1 MKEPIWLTR
10 SIIETIHVNQIKEH
24 GGQYGLRD
32 EKLLESAISRPLN
45 RWLYEQDIDV
55 FTLAAAY
62 GFGFA
67 KTHSFVDGNKRLAFM
82 AMYTFLGL
90 NGYEIIASE
99 PEVVD
104 FIMGVAD
111 NSYSETELVLWLRT
125 HSVLQS

>member
-32 EKLLESAISRPLN
+32 ENLLESVISRPLN
-45 RWLYEQDIDV
+45 RWLYEQDTDV
-55 FTLAAAY
+55 FSLAAAY

-67 KTHSFVDGNKRLAFM
+67 KNHSFIDGNKMLAFM

-111 NSYSETELVLWLRT
+111 NNYSETKLVFWLRNHT
-125 HSVLQS
+125 ILQS